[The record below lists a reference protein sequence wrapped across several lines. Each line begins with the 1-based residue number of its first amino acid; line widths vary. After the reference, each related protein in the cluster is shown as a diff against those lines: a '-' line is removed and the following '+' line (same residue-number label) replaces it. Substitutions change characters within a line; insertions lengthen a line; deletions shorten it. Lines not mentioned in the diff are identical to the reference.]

1 MKIGVFM
8 NYLSPRLGANEADF
22 DCAIICAGEI
32 IMKKLDQSWKSI
44 QGSMALEGHY
54 ISDEALL
61 EVANEY
67 EASGDEEL
75 IKQAVLI
82 SEEKGGC
89 FYDIFKQ
96 LRTERD
102 KK

>member
-1 MKIGVFM
+1 M
-8 NYLSPRLGANEADF
+8 NYLSPRLDYTDAIL
-22 DCAIICAGEI
+22 DCAIIGAGEI
-32 IMKKLDQSWKSI
+32 TMKKLDQSWKSI

-75 IKQAVLI
+75 IKQAVMI
-82 SEEKGGC
+82 SEDKGGC

-96 LRTERD
+96 LRAERD

>member
-1 MKIGVFM
+1 MQT
-8 NYLSPRLGANEADF
+8 LSPRLDTNDAII
-22 DCAIICAGEI
+22 DCAIISAGELT
-32 IMKKLDQSWKSI
+32 MKKLDQSWKSI

-61 EVANEY
+61 KVASEY

-75 IKQAVLI
+75 VKQAVMI

-96 LRTERD
+96 LRAERD